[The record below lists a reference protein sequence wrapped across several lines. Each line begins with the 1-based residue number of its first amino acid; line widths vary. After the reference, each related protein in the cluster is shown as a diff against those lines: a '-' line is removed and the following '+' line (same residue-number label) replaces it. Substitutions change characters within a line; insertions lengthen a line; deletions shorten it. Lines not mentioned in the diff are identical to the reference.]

1 MPGVTLNRL
10 TPFVSAALRIPRRW
24 LRTVHFCGLVIGLL
38 TTATIDARG
47 EEPTRPEDFLIAPGS
62 ICSHGPTLIEPNRDN
77 TFQQTPIKFTKLN
90 TNFMALPALTFNYG
104 TPPVTLLDTGK
115 PGTEKTIQGNINRVQ
130 TPTAPTPTVQID
142 GGDWNGTYHLR
153 QFHFH
158 APAEHVSIKD
168 IEYPMEVHLVH
179 TLPDPNYPNDPDRFL
194 AVLVIG
200 AWMTDNSH
208 TGFYPPLP
216 QPPVEPALVKLFAYL
231 PKNNKPVG
239 DSVTMHL
246 DSFDPIK
253 LLPPNV
259 NGHTYRYTGTLTTPN
274 FNKPIRWIVYRN
286 PIGLGTNQIK
296 KFTDLWL
303 VDGVAQGNSR
313 RLQKPR
319 VNNAGIPLRIVD
331 TNDPEA
337 MLIAPQPAP

>member
-1 MPGVTLNRL
+1 MTGVIS
-10 TPFVSAALRIPRRW
+10 FVRTHAVTSLMRAPRRIPRA
-24 LRTVHFCGLVIGLL
+24 THFCSIVVGLL
-38 TTATIDARG
+38 ITTTMDARG
-47 EEPTRPEDFLIAPGS
+47 EQETHPEDLLLAPGS

-216 QPPVEPALVKLFAYL
+216 QPPVDPALVKLFTYL

-286 PIGLGTNQIK
+286 PVGLGTNQIK

-319 VNNAGIPLRIVD
+319 VNNAGVPLRIVD